1 MASPNTSPAA
11 TSPTGKRLVKT
22 KSGLR
27 MINII
32 DDERSP
38 FEIDEPEWKPDSEV
52 CMIVNL

>member
-1 MASPNTSPAA
+1 MASPNTSPTV